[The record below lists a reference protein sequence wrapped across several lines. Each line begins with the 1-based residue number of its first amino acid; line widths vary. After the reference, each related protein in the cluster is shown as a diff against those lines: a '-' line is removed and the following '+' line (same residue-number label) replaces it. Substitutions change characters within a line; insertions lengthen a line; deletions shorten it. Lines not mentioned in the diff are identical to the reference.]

1 MAEAAL
7 IGLFSAGIGM
17 SAMGEKQK
25 GEAQAAWLKYD
36 SALAKREAEITEK
49 KTSYEVASLRRQG
62 EKFKAEQRATV
73 GASGVRLE
81 GSPLEVLAETAS
93 EIERDALMTRY
104 AGKVE
109 EKKYMAQSALLKTQG
124 KYAKKAGNLSALT
137 TLISGAGALGFY
149 GYAQGWG
156 KTGSFSP
163 ASTGSGAY
171 GGTMGGGPTGGASRS
186 KL

>member
-1 MAEAAL
+1 MEGAA
-7 IGLFSAGIGM
+7 IGLFSAGVGM
-17 SAMGEKQK
+17 SAAGQHQA

-49 KTSYEVASLRRQG
+49 KTSYEVASFRRQG

-109 EKKYMAQSALLKTQG
+109 EKRYMAQSALLKTQG
-124 KYAKKAGNLSALT
+124 KYAKKAANLGALT
-137 TLISGAGALGFY
+137 TLLTGAGTLGLY
-149 GYAQGWG
+149 GYSKGVGAG
-156 KTGSFSP
+156 KTAG
-163 ASTGSGAY
+163 TGI
-171 GGTMGGGPTGGASRS
+171 GGINKYNYTSDRSMTMLA
-186 KL
+186 